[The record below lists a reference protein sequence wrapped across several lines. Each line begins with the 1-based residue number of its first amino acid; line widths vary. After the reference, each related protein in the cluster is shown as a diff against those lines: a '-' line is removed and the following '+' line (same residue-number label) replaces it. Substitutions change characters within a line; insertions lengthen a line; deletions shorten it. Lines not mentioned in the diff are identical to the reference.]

1 MFTERIVTR
10 TIIVMLGAA
19 VAMLNAGIPVSA
31 TEDTTTIPLR
41 ITIVFDN
48 TIYEGDVQAAW
59 GFAAIIERGD
69 QTLLF
74 DSGGNGTML
83 LHNME
88 ELGFDPLDV
97 DAVVLSHDHADHT
110 QGMDAFLRTEAR
122 PPVYLLSSF
131 SRTLKTR
138 LGNKVELIEVEPGQE
153 VAPGI
158 FTTGAMLTGSPP
170 EQSLVIPTAEGLV
183 VVTGCAHPGI
193 VEIVAEA
200 KRLFD
205 DPDQPVALAMGGF
218 HLMGKTEQQLDT
230 IIESLLDL
238 GVQRVMPTHC
248 TGEDAI
254 ARFAEVFGEDY
265 LEGGVGRAVE
275 FEIAVEDAESDPA
288 SDA

>member
-1 MFTERIVTR
+1 MFTRRIFAQK
-10 TIIVMLGAA
+10 IISTLVAA
-19 VAMLNAGIPVSA
+19 LALLSAAIPISA
-31 TEDTTTIPLR
+31 AQDTTAIPLR

-48 TIYEGDVQAAW
+48 TIYEGDMWSDW

-74 DSGGNGTML
+74 DSGGNGTIL

-88 ELGFDPLDV
+88 ELGFDPLDI

-110 QGMDAFLRTEAR
+110 RGMDAFLRTEAR
-122 PPVYLLSSF
+122 PPVYILSSF
-131 SRTLKTR
+131 SRALKTR
-138 LGNKVELIEVEPGQE
+138 LGKKVELIEVEPGQE

-158 FTTGAMLTGSPP
+158 FTTGAMLTGSLP

-183 VVTGCAHPGI
+183 VITGCAHPGI

-205 DPDQPVALAMGGF
+205 DSDQPVALAMGGF
-218 HLMGKTEQQLDT
+218 HLLDKTEQHVDT
-230 IIESLLDL
+230 IIESQLDL
-238 GVQRVMPTHC
+238 GVQRIMPTHC

-265 LEGGVGRAVE
+265 IEGGIGRTVE

-288 SDA
+288 SDT